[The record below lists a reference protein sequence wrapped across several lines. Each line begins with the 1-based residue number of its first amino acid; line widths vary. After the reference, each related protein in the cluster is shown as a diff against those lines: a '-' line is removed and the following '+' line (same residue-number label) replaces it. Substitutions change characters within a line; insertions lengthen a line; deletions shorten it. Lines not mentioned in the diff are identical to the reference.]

1 MLTSKIIK
9 SYHIGGSIFLSKVV
23 FAELAI
29 VLTYLL
35 ENQKLATRLLLSY
48 YSEIPMRINFMSII
62 RKNYNVFTKLF
73 CKHHKSKHTGVI
85 LNQPIES
92 EENDWIGVSTY
103 VDNLA
108 AAIKGG
114 AKMVAITSDFGS
126 GKSSLISLFK
136 KRYEAKL
143 IDVHIRPKY
152 VYTINMWETI
162 DSISAQDKMSVVDL
176 HKSFLF
182 HVINQLSPT
191 KGSYLSKRLSKNYG
205 LFSVESSSIL
215 KNILLVILILAFVL
229 GEGLRR
235 FGNEL
240 GGIFFLEQQHLQ
252 IFMFVAYVVGII
264 CAICILFRSDFIFS
278 SAKSEGNR
286 ELDENVLIDYYNHE
300 VLYRKFWRHYIFV
313 IEDLDRIDD
322 INLVK
327 GFLKEIRKYYLTDRN
342 RRSQFHNNKVTFV
355 INIKPEALLKN
366 TAKTRN
372 VSREQEEP
380 VNKEVISSEK
390 LYSKF
395 FDYIL
400 YLQKINI
407 DNYDS
412 ILLGLLKEIQDELR
426 RLKLLKAGEEVLIE
440 NIPGMQWIIRGNE
453 LGIREIKNRLN
464 YVLSLYNNLV
474 TKFANSSITFEK
486 CAIATYL
493 VMEYEDDF
501 YKIKDRD
508 IESIVEKH
516 ISGKLEEDISAWGDN
531 WKDLTNDF
539 KRDLYDLVDNKMIDS
554 NYRTYFY
561 NYPQGSK
568 LYDLSGNIVF
578 NSIIYNERPKNTEEY
593 EMHLNNTKEDV
604 IEDAYRKV
612 VQLNMGF
619 PRFIVEFE
627 KLFSIAANHYRQNLL
642 DIISDLPFDPINISR
657 TEKWVEM
664 IVRYKDKIVQR
675 NDLLESIAALLNVSV
690 EDKEMLNVLRKQI
703 SSVVPED
710 ILCFRCLFLED
721 NSFITEK
728 EILSIHKTEVIL
740 QLVNEF
746 KMSNSLTEC
755 MSIHRLIMEQP
766 KNREEYITFYLN
778 MASALEI
785 EEVFGMLKEFCI
797 GIDRLPEN
805 LREVLVEEVLDGNL
819 ESGDYIG
826 LLCSITEIDAETVD
840 SIITINWIQGLPLNI
855 CDKIAERGE
864 YLNYVCNM
872 VAENEKKL
880 DLTLDKISDTIV
892 DNVTWIYDNAREGW
906 NKIRRLV
913 LKDDRLI
920 PFYLPL
926 FGAKLPRIA
935 SDELDLV
942 EDYKNAIL
950 ILKENEITE
959 DQVVFVAH
967 YFNKKHRNQTESYEI
982 LQYLSELS
990 KEVAQLLFFSL
1001 DMKRIKYNIM
1011 SSKRISD
1018 INSKLID
1025 LFELEDDDELKIAFM
1040 EHVGMS
1046 ISSLEKDLYI
1056 ALNEDK
1062 ILREKYLNYINSL
1075 EKVEVATIRNVV
1087 RLNSIYTYSD
1097 KINEKLFEMKYYKE
1111 YVSSKTAGMG
1121 KFEIEENRK
1130 EILWQT
1136 YKNMFNSSK
1145 HIRTRG
1151 YMVKN
1156 NTFMRMLIKD
1166 QAYKESGDQLM
1177 AYSAARQSKELIEYV
1192 ISSLRDDEQCDYF
1205 SEINGFDSYEAAK
1218 FYMEIVIKNEALL
1231 ESKAVYA
1238 NTHDKLIDPGLKAKY
1253 TKARKKLLIH
1263 DEQEVLT

>member
-1 MLTSKIIK
+1 
-9 SYHIGGSIFLSKVV
+9 
-23 FAELAI
+23 
-29 VLTYLL
+29 
-35 ENQKLATRLLLSY
+35 
-48 YSEIPMRINFMSII
+48 MSIM
-62 RKNYNVFTKLF
+62 RKSDNIFTKLF
-73 CKHHKSKHTGVI
+73 RKYPKSRHNGVI

-103 VDNLA
+103 VDDLA
-108 AAIKGG
+108 AAIGGG

-136 KRYEAKL
+136 KRYETKVM
-143 IDVHIRPKY
+143 DVHIRPKY
-152 VYTINMWETI
+152 VYMINMWETI
-162 DSISAQDKMSVVDL
+162 DGNSAQDKMSVVDL

-182 HVINQLSPT
+182 HVINQLSPS
-191 KGSYLSKRLSKNYG
+191 KGSYISKRLSKNYG
-205 LFSVESSSIL
+205 LFSLQSSSIL
-215 KNILLVILILAFVL
+215 KNILLVILVLAFVL
-229 GEGLRR
+229 GEAMRR
-235 FGNEL
+235 FGDEL
-240 GGIFFLEQQHLQ
+240 GDVFFLEQQHMQ
-252 IFMFVAYVVGII
+252 IVMFAAYVIGLI
-264 CAICILFRSDFIFS
+264 CALIILFRADFIFS

-286 ELDENVLIDYYNHE
+286 ELDENVLIDYYHHE

-322 INLVK
+322 MNLVK

-366 TAKTRN
+366 TAKTQN
-372 VSREQEEP
+372 VSRELGKS
-380 VNKEVISSEK
+380 VNKEVISPER

-400 YLQKINI
+400 NLQKINI

-568 LYDLSGNIVF
+568 LYDLSGTIVF

-593 EMHLNNTKEDV
+593 QMHLNNTKEDV

-627 KLFSIAANHYRQNLL
+627 KLFSIAANHFRQNLL
-642 DIISDLPFDPINISR
+642 NVISTLPFDSVNISR
-657 TEKWVEM
+657 TEKM
-664 IVRYKDKIVQR
+664 IERIVMYKDAIVQR
-675 NDLLESIAALLNVSV
+675 DDLLKSIAELLNTSV
-690 EDKEMLNVLRKQI
+690 EDKEMLNVLRKKI
-703 SSVVPED
+703 SGVVPED

-721 NSFITEK
+721 NSFIMEE
-728 EILSIHKTEVIL
+728 EILSIHRTEVIM
-740 QLVNEF
+740 QLVNES
-746 KMSNSLTEC
+746 KMNNSLTEC
-755 MSIHRLIMEQP
+755 VAIHRLIMEQP
-766 KNREEYITFYLN
+766 QNLEEYITFYLN
-778 MASALEI
+778 MVSALGI

-797 GIDRLPEN
+797 GIDQLPKD
-805 LREVLVEEVLDGNL
+805 LREVLVDEVLEGNL
-819 ESGDYIG
+819 ESSDYIG
-826 LLCSITEIDAETVD
+826 LLCSLTEIDAETVD
-840 SIITINWIQGLPLNI
+840 SIITIDWIQGLPLNI
-855 CDKIAERGE
+855 CEKIAEQGE

-872 VAENEKKL
+872 ATENEEKL
-880 DLTLDKISDTIV
+880 ELTLDKISDTIV
-892 DNVTWIYDNAREGW
+892 DNVIWIYDNARECW

-920 PFYLPL
+920 PIYLPL
-926 FGAKLPRIA
+926 FGGKFPRIA

-959 DQVVFVAH
+959 DDVVFVAN

-1011 SSKRISD
+1011 SRKRKSD

-1025 LFELEDDDELKIAFM
+1025 LFELEEDDELKIAFM

-1136 YKNMFNSSK
+1136 YKNMFNSSR
-1145 HIRTRG
+1145 HNRTRG
-1151 YMVKN
+1151 YMLKN
-1156 NTFMRMLIKD
+1156 DAFVRLLIKN
-1166 QAYKESGDQLM
+1166 QAYKESGEQLTV
-1177 AYSAARQSKELIEYV
+1177 YSAARQSIELMEYV
-1192 ISSLRDDEQCDYF
+1192 ISSLEEDEQCDYF
-1205 SEINGFDSYEAAK
+1205 SEINGFDSYESAK
-1218 FYMEIVIKNEALL
+1218 FYVEVVIKNKALL
-1231 ESKAVYA
+1231 ESKAVYT

-1253 TKARKKLLIH
+1253 TKARKKLLKL
-1263 DEQEVLT
+1263 DEQKVLL